1 MKKPRSNYYYENEN
15 FEKALYIMKLQLAI
29 YITASIEEK
38 IPIKRFGYFS
48 PLDQAIDE
56 VLVERLFP
64 RFVGMMRMQ
73 LDKYPDSGSMEL
85 GKINGVPALRINDLV
100 FMGYKSAMHKE
111 WAKNQQYLLDNMK
124 RGDNV
129 RRHTREDA
137 GRKLIDM
144 IDFLYTHPSKE
155 FVDKYYNLETRLVY
169 FYDKPLRKIEDF
181 FEPFSRHNPSNVIS
195 KWSVPEKDKMTIK
208 IDLINNYKD
217 IKESFLRFYKQN
229 YPEGN
234 DLREAELSLVL
245 NNKDCRV
252 EKIEINLT
260 DEHFQ
265 TYKLEDIEEHLEV
278 SKSLLPIENMTI
290 YNQMRG
296 YVNVVNDWIEDKKY
310 KNIVGEHDL
319 EMFNVDNRT
328 LDQFVTR
335 YWELRSK
342 VPEISREMPFTK
354 EENKMIFEHLENEK
368 LIEAVLNAL
377 IFIKNTTFDYNNGIH
392 SFLTKE
398 ELVDNMVM
406 LTGGFNERFAHIITN
421 SKYDFLNY
429 GEIDKAIKEK
439 LSSFN
444 NPREDIRVRDV
455 VEAVRNVE
463 KIEMRRGFKPREVF
477 DIRTQEII
485 SFDSDRPKEKRKYEF
500 NFFAKEEP
508 IEQPKS
514 YENITI
520 EKSQSG
526 KGYVMSKTF
535 NSVKKDKTK
544 KVQKTTIER
553 EG

>member
-181 FEPFSRHNPSNVIS
+181 FESFSRHNPSNVIS

-252 EKIEINLT
+252 EKIIINLT

-310 KNIVGEHDL
+310 KDIVGKRDL

-335 YWELRSK
+335 YWELQSK

-368 LIEAVLNAL
+368 LIEAVSNA
-377 IFIKNTTFDYNNGIH
+377 IDFMGSVTRNSFNGKNADVD
-392 SFLTKE
+392 SLLTKE
-398 ELVDNMVM
+398 ELVDNIVM
-406 LTGGFNERFAHIITN
+406 LTGGFNGRFAHIIK
-421 SKYDFLNY
+421 SDSDYDFLNY
-429 GEIDKAIKEK
+429 GEIHKAVKEK

-444 NPREDIRVRDV
+444 NPKEDIRVRDV

-463 KIEMRRGFKPREVF
+463 KIEMRQGFKPRKVSNLWYEIGKKNHNNELKYNEVYKGF
-477 DIRTQEII
+477 V
-485 SFDSDRPKEKRKYEF
+485 K
-500 NFFAKEEP
+500 AK
-508 IEQPKS
+508 QPRS

-520 EKSQSG
+520 EKNQSG
-526 KGYVMSKTF
+526 KGYVMNKTF
-535 NSVKKDKTK
+535 NSVKDKTK

>member
-124 RGDNV
+124 MGYHVHRCQ
-129 RRHTREDA
+129 REDA

-155 FVDKYYNLETRLVY
+155 FVDKYYDLETRLVY
-169 FYDKPLRKIEDF
+169 FYDKPLKNIEKI
-181 FEPFSRHNPSNVIS
+181 FEPFSRHNPKHMVFEWENLEENGIRL
-195 KWSVPEKDKMTIK
+195 K
-208 IDLINNYKD
+208 INLLNNFRD

-234 DLREAELSLVL
+234 DLREAELNIVL
-245 NNKDCRV
+245 TKDYRV
-252 EKIEINLT
+252 GKIEINLR
-260 DEHFQ
+260 DEDYL
-265 TYKLEDIEEHLEV
+265 TYKIDNIEEHLEV

-290 YNQMRG
+290 YNQMRE
-296 YVNVVNDWIEDKKY
+296 YVNEVNSLIEDEKY
-310 KNIVGEHDL
+310 KDIVGKRDL

-463 KIEMRRGFKPREVF
+463 KIEMRRGFKPREVL

-526 KGYVMSKTF
+526 KGYVMNKTF

-544 KVQKTTIER
+544 KVQKTTVER

>member
-29 YITASIEEK
+29 YITASVEEET
-38 IPIKRFGYFS
+38 PIKRFGYFS

-111 WAKNQQYLLDNMK
+111 WAKNQQYLLKNID
-124 RGDNV
+124 RGHNV
-129 RRHTREDA
+129 RHHTKEDA

-144 IDFLYTHPSKE
+144 ISFLYSHPSKE
-155 FVDKYYNLETRLVY
+155 FVDKYYDLETRLVY
-169 FYDKPLRKIEDF
+169 FYDKPLKNIEKI
-181 FEPFSRHNPSNVIS
+181 FEPFSRHNPKNMVFEWENLEENGIRL
-195 KWSVPEKDKMTIK
+195 K
-208 IDLINNYKD
+208 INLLNNFRD

-234 DLREAELSLVL
+234 DLREAELNIVL
-245 NNKDCRV
+245 TKDCRV
-252 EKIEINLT
+252 GKIEIDLT
-260 DEHFQ
+260 DEDFQ
-265 TYKLEDIEEHLEV
+265 TYKLENIEEHLEV

-335 YWELRSK
+335 YWELQSK
-342 VPEISREMPFTK
+342 VPEISRERQFTK
-354 EENKMIFEHLENEK
+354 EENKMILEHLENEK
-368 LIEAVLNAL
+368 LIRAVLRAL
-377 IFIKNTTFDYNNGIH
+377 AFIRNTTFDCNNEIQ

-406 LTGGFNERFAHIITN
+406 LTGGFNERFAHIIKST

-429 GEIDKAIKEK
+429 REIDKAIKEK

-444 NPREDIRVRDV
+444 NPKEDIRVRDV
-455 VEAVRNVE
+455 VEAVRNIE
-463 KIEMRRGFKPREVF
+463 KIEMRQGFKPREVL
-477 DIRTQEII
+477 DSRTQDII
-485 SFDSDRPKEKRKYEF
+485 AFDSDRPKEKRKYEY

-508 IEQPKS
+508 IEQPKI

-526 KGYVMSKTF
+526 KGCVMNKTF

>member
-124 RGDNV
+124 MGYHVHRCQ
-129 RRHTREDA
+129 REDA

-155 FVDKYYNLETRLVY
+155 FVDKYYDLETRLVY
-169 FYDKPLRKIEDF
+169 FYDKPLKNIEKI
-181 FEPFSRHNPSNVIS
+181 FEPFSRHNPKHMVFEWENLEENGIRL
-195 KWSVPEKDKMTIK
+195 K
-208 IDLINNYKD
+208 INLLNNFRD

-234 DLREAELSLVL
+234 DLREAELNIVL
-245 NNKDCRV
+245 TKDYRV
-252 EKIEINLT
+252 GKIEINLR
-260 DEHFQ
+260 DEDYL
-265 TYKLEDIEEHLEV
+265 TYKIDNIEEHLEV

-290 YNQMRG
+290 YNQMRE
-296 YVNVVNDWIEDKKY
+296 YVNEVNSLIEDEKY
-310 KNIVGEHDL
+310 KDIVGKRDL

-335 YWELRSK
+335 YWELQSK

-368 LIEAVLNAL
+368 LIRAVLRAL
-377 IFIKNTTFDYNNGIH
+377 AFIRNTTFDYNNGIH

-463 KIEMRRGFKPREVF
+463 KIEMRRGFKPREVL

-526 KGYVMSKTF
+526 KGYVMNKTF

-544 KVQKTTIER
+544 KVQKTTVER

>member
-29 YITASIEEK
+29 YITASVEEGT
-38 IPIKRFGYFS
+38 PIKRFGYFS

-73 LDKYPDSGSMEL
+73 LDKYSDSGSMEL

-124 RGDNV
+124 MGYHVHRCNK
-129 RRHTREDA
+129 EDA

-155 FVDKYYNLETRLVY
+155 FVDKYYDLETRLVY
-169 FYDKPLRKIEDF
+169 FYDKPLKNIEKI
-181 FEPFSRHNPSNVIS
+181 FEPFSRHNPKNMVFEWENLEENGIRL
-195 KWSVPEKDKMTIK
+195 K
-208 IDLINNYKD
+208 INLLNNFRD

-234 DLREAELSLVL
+234 DLREAELNIVL
-245 NNKDCRV
+245 TKDYRV
-252 EKIEINLT
+252 GKIEINLR
-260 DEHFQ
+260 DEDYL
-265 TYKLEDIEEHLEV
+265 TYKIDNIEEHLEV

-335 YWELRSK
+335 YWELQSK

-368 LIEAVLNAL
+368 LIRAVLRAL
-377 IFIKNTTFDYNNGIH
+377 AFIRNTTFDYNNGIH

-463 KIEMRRGFKPREVF
+463 KIEMRRGFKPREVL

-526 KGYVMSKTF
+526 KGYVMNKTF
-535 NSVKKDKTK
+535 NSVKDKKIK
-544 KVQKTTIER
+544 KIQKTTVER

>member
-485 SFDSDRPKEKRKYEF
+485 SFDSDRPKEKRKYEY

>member
-1 MKKPRSNYYYENEN
+1 MKRPRSNYYYENEN

-124 RGDNV
+124 MGYHVHRCQ
-129 RRHTREDA
+129 REDA

-155 FVDKYYNLETRLVY
+155 FVDKYYDIETRLVY
-169 FYDKPLRKIEDF
+169 FYDKPLKNIEKI
-181 FEPFSRHNPSNVIS
+181 FEPFSRHNPKHMVFEWENLEENGIRL
-195 KWSVPEKDKMTIK
+195 K
-208 IDLINNYKD
+208 INLLNNFRD

-234 DLREAELSLVL
+234 DLREAELNIVL
-245 NNKDCRV
+245 TKDYRV
-252 EKIEINLT
+252 GKIEINLR
-260 DEHFQ
+260 DEDYL
-265 TYKLEDIEEHLEV
+265 TYKIDNIEEHLEV

-296 YVNVVNDWIEDKKY
+296 YVNEVNSLIEDEKY
-310 KNIVGEHDL
+310 KDIVGKHDL

-335 YWELRSK
+335 YWELQRE
-342 VPEISREMPFTK
+342 VPKISRERQFTK
-354 EENKMIFEHLENEK
+354 EENKMILEHLENEK
-368 LIEAVLNAL
+368 LVKAVSNAIYFIESATRSS
-377 IFIKNTTFDYNNGIH
+377 IDGKNGDVD
-392 SFLTKE
+392 SLLTKK
-398 ELVDNMVM
+398 ELIDNMVM
-406 LTGGFNERFAHIITN
+406 LTGGFNGRF
-421 SKYDFLNY
+421 SKLVASGSECVFLYY
-429 GEIDKAIKEK
+429 GEMHKMFKEK

-444 NPREDIRVRDV
+444 NPKEDIRVRDV
-455 VEAVRNVE
+455 VEAVRNIE
-463 KIEMRRGFKPREVF
+463 KIEMRLGFKPREIYNLTY
-477 DIRTQEII
+477 DINKKNYNNEI
-485 SFDSDRPKEKRKYEF
+485 KYNYIYKGF
-500 NFFAKEEP
+500 IKTK
-508 IEQPKS
+508 QPKS

>member
-1 MKKPRSNYYYENEN
+1 MKRPRSNYYYENEN

-124 RGDNV
+124 MGYHVHRCQ
-129 RRHTREDA
+129 REDA

-155 FVDKYYNLETRLVY
+155 FVDKYYDLETRLVY
-169 FYDKPLRKIEDF
+169 FYDKPLKNIEKI
-181 FEPFSRHNPSNVIS
+181 FEPFSRHNPKNMVFEWENLEENGIRL
-195 KWSVPEKDKMTIK
+195 K
-208 IDLINNYKD
+208 INLLNNYKD

-234 DLREAELSLVL
+234 DLREAELNIVL
-245 NNKDCRV
+245 TKDYRV
-252 EKIEINLT
+252 GKIEINLR
-260 DEHFQ
+260 DEDYL
-265 TYKLEDIEEHLEV
+265 TYKIDNIEEHLEV

-296 YVNVVNDWIEDKKY
+296 YVNEVNSLIEDEKY
-310 KNIVGEHDL
+310 RDIVGKRDL

-335 YWELRSK
+335 YWELQSK
-342 VPEISREMPFTK
+342 VPEISRERQFTK
-354 EENKMIFEHLENEK
+354 EENKMILEHLENEK
-368 LIEAVLNAL
+368 LIEAVSNA
-377 IFIKNTTFDYNNGIH
+377 IDFMGSVTRNSFNGKNADVD
-392 SFLTKE
+392 SLLTKE
-398 ELVDNMVM
+398 ELVDNIVM
-406 LTGGFNERFAHIITN
+406 LTGGFNGRFAHIIK
-421 SKYDFLNY
+421 SDSDYDFLNY
-429 GEIDKAIKEK
+429 GEIHKAVKEK

-444 NPREDIRVRDV
+444 NPKEDIRVRDV

-463 KIEMRRGFKPREVF
+463 KIEMRQGFKPRKVSNLWYEIGKKNHNNELKYNEVYKGF
-477 DIRTQEII
+477 V
-485 SFDSDRPKEKRKYEF
+485 K
-500 NFFAKEEP
+500 AK
-508 IEQPKS
+508 QPRS

-520 EKSQSG
+520 KKNQSG
-526 KGYVMSKTF
+526 KGYVMNKTF
-535 NSVKKDKTK
+535 NSVKDKTK

>member
-124 RGDNV
+124 MGYHVHRCQ
-129 RRHTREDA
+129 REDA

-155 FVDKYYNLETRLVY
+155 FVDKYYDLETRLVY
-169 FYDKPLRKIEDF
+169 FYDKPLKNIEKI
-181 FEPFSRHNPSNVIS
+181 FEPFSRHNPKNMVFEWENLEENGIRL
-195 KWSVPEKDKMTIK
+195 K
-208 IDLINNYKD
+208 INLLNNFRD

-234 DLREAELSLVL
+234 DLREAELNIVL
-245 NNKDCRV
+245 TKDYRV
-252 EKIEINLT
+252 GKIEINLR
-260 DEHFQ
+260 DEDYL
-265 TYKLEDIEEHLEV
+265 TYKIDNIEEHLEV

-319 EMFNVDNRT
+319 GMFNVDNRT

-342 VPEISREMPFTK
+342 VPEISRERQFTK

-377 IFIKNTTFDYNNGIH
+377 IFIRNTTFDYNNGIH

-463 KIEMRRGFKPREVF
+463 KIEMRRGFKPREVL

-526 KGYVMSKTF
+526 KGYVMNKTF

>member
-124 RGDNV
+124 MGYHVHRCQ
-129 RRHTREDA
+129 REDA

-155 FVDKYYNLETRLVY
+155 FVDKYYDIETRLVY
-169 FYDKPLRKIEDF
+169 FYDKPLKNIEKI
-181 FEPFSRHNPSNVIS
+181 FEPFSRHNPKNMVFEWENLEENGIRL
-195 KWSVPEKDKMTIK
+195 K
-208 IDLINNYKD
+208 INLLNNFRD

-234 DLREAELSLVL
+234 DLREAELNIVL
-245 NNKDCRV
+245 TKDYRV
-252 EKIEINLT
+252 GKIEINLR
-260 DEHFQ
+260 DEDYL
-265 TYKLEDIEEHLEV
+265 TYKIDNIEEHLEV

-296 YVNVVNDWIEDKKY
+296 YVNEVNSLIEDEKY
-310 KNIVGEHDL
+310 RNIVGKHDL

-368 LIEAVLNAL
+368 LIEAVINAL

-463 KIEMRRGFKPREVF
+463 KIEMRRGFKPREVL

-526 KGYVMSKTF
+526 KGYVMNKTF

-544 KVQKTTIER
+544 KVQKTTVER

>member
-124 RGDNV
+124 MGYHVHRCQ
-129 RRHTREDA
+129 REDA

-169 FYDKPLRKIEDF
+169 FYDKPLKNIEKI
-181 FEPFSRHNPSNVIS
+181 FEPFSRHNPKNMVFEWENLEENGIRL
-195 KWSVPEKDKMTIK
+195 K
-208 IDLINNYKD
+208 INLLNNFRD

-234 DLREAELSLVL
+234 DLREAELNIVL
-245 NNKDCRV
+245 TKDYRV
-252 EKIEINLT
+252 GKIEINLR
-260 DEHFQ
+260 DEDYL
-265 TYKLEDIEEHLEV
+265 TYKIDNIEEHLEV

-290 YNQMRG
+290 YNQMRE
-296 YVNVVNDWIEDKKY
+296 YVNEVNSLIEDEKY
-310 KNIVGEHDL
+310 KDIVGKRDL

-463 KIEMRRGFKPREVF
+463 KIEMRRGFKPREVL

-526 KGYVMSKTF
+526 KGYVMNKTF

-544 KVQKTTIER
+544 KVQKTTVER

>member
-1 MKKPRSNYYYENEN
+1 MKRPRSNYYYENEN
-15 FEKALYIMKLQLAI
+15 FEKALYIIKLQLAI
-29 YITASIEEK
+29 YITASVEERT
-38 IPIKRFGYFS
+38 PIKRFGYFS

-111 WAKNQQYLLDNMK
+111 WAKNQQYLLDDMN
-124 RGDNV
+124 RGYHVHHGNK
-129 RRHTREDA
+129 EDA

-144 IDFLYTHPSKE
+144 ISFLYSHPSKE
-155 FVDKYYNLETRLVY
+155 FVDKYYDIETRLVY
-169 FYDKPLRKIEDF
+169 FYDKPLKNIEKF
-181 FEPFSRHNPSNVIS
+181 FEPFSRHNPKHMVFEWEELDEDRV
-195 KWSVPEKDKMTIK
+195 KLK
-208 IDLINNYKD
+208 INLLNNFKD

-229 YPEGN
+229 YPEGK
-234 DLREAELSLVL
+234 DLKEAELDIVL
-245 NNKDCRV
+245 IRGRYA
-252 EKIEINLT
+252 EKLEINLR
-260 DEHFQ
+260 DEDYLIH
-265 TYKLEDIEEHLEV
+265 KIDNIEEHLEICDKV
-278 SKSLLPIENMTI
+278 YI
-290 YNQMRG
+290 YNQMEE
-296 YVNVVNDWIEDKKY
+296 YVNEVNSLVEDEKY
-310 KNIVGEHDL
+310 RDIVGEQDL
-319 EMFNVDNRT
+319 RMFNVDNRT
-328 LDQFVTR
+328 IDQFVTR
-335 YWELRSK
+335 YWELQRE
-342 VPEISREMPFTK
+342 VPKISRERQFTK
-354 EENKMIFEHLENEK
+354 EENKMILEHLENEK
-368 LIEAVLNAL
+368 LVKAVTSAL
-377 IFIKNTTFDYNNGIH
+377 WFIRNTTFDYNNVIQ

-406 LTGGFNERFAHIITN
+406 LTGGFNERFTHIIKMT

-455 VEAVRNVE
+455 VEAVRNIE
-463 KIEMRRGFKPREVF
+463 KIEMRRGFKPREF
-477 DIRTQEII
+477 LDIRTQEII
-485 SFDSDRPKEKRKYEF
+485 SFDSDRPKEKRKYEY

>member
-1 MKKPRSNYYYENEN
+1 MKRPRSNYYYENEN

-29 YITASIEEK
+29 YITASVEEGT
-38 IPIKRFGYFS
+38 PIKRFGYFS

-111 WAKNQQYLLDNMK
+111 WAKNQQYLLKNID
-124 RGDNV
+124 RGHNV
-129 RRHTREDA
+129 HHHTKEDA

-144 IDFLYTHPSKE
+144 ISFLYSHPSKE

-169 FYDKPLRKIEDF
+169 FYDKPLKNIEKI
-181 FEPFSRHNPSNVIS
+181 FEPFSRHNPKHMVFEWENLEENGIRL
-195 KWSVPEKDKMTIK
+195 K
-208 IDLINNYKD
+208 INLLNNFKD

-234 DLREAELSLVL
+234 NLREAELNIVL
-245 NNKDCRV
+245 TKNCRV
-252 EKIEINLT
+252 GKIEIDLT

-265 TYKLEDIEEHLEV
+265 TYKLENIEEHLEICDKV
-278 SKSLLPIENMTI
+278 YI
-290 YNQMRG
+290 YNQMEE
-296 YVNVVNDWIEDKKY
+296 YVNEVNSLVEDEKY
-310 KNIVGEHDL
+310 RDIVGKQDL
-319 EMFNVDNRT
+319 RMFNVDNRT
-328 LDQFVTR
+328 IDQFLTR
-335 YWELRSK
+335 YWELKSK
-342 VPEISREMPFTK
+342 VSEISREMPFTK
-354 EENKMIFEHLENEK
+354 EENKMIFEHIENEK
-368 LIEAVLNAL
+368 LLEAVSYAIYFIDKATRDCFNFYGGNANVKTL
-377 IFIKNTTFDYNNGIH
+377 
-392 SFLTKE
+392 LTKE
-398 ELVDNMVM
+398 ELVDNIVM
-406 LTGGFNERFAHIITN
+406 LTGGFNSEFARLVRMN
-421 SKYDFLNY
+421 SDYDFLMCK
-429 GEIDKAIKEK
+429 EIDKAIKEK

-444 NPREDIRVRDV
+444 KPIRVRDV

-463 KIEMRRGFKPREVF
+463 KIEMRLGFKPRDVLNL
-477 DIRTQEII
+477 INEINK
-485 SFDSDRPKEKRKYEF
+485 KEYNHKLEYNVLYDGFIKAR
-500 NFFAKEEP
+500 
-508 IEQPKS
+508 QPRS

>member
-181 FEPFSRHNPSNVIS
+181 FESFSRHNPSNVIS

-252 EKIEINLT
+252 EKIIINLT

-335 YWELRSK
+335 YWELQRE
-342 VPEISREMPFTK
+342 VPKISRERQFTK
-354 EENKMIFEHLENEK
+354 EENKMILEHLENEK
-368 LIEAVLNAL
+368 LVKAVSNAIYFIESATRSS
-377 IFIKNTTFDYNNGIH
+377 IDGKNGDVD
-392 SFLTKE
+392 SLLTKK
-398 ELVDNMVM
+398 ELIDNMVM
-406 LTGGFNERFAHIITN
+406 LTGGFNGRF
-421 SKYDFLNY
+421 SKLVASGSECVFLYY
-429 GEIDKAIKEK
+429 GEMHKMFKEK

-444 NPREDIRVRDV
+444 NPKEDIRVRDV
-455 VEAVRNVE
+455 VEAVRNIE
-463 KIEMRRGFKPREVF
+463 KIEMRLGFKPREIYNLTY
-477 DIRTQEII
+477 DINKKNYNNEI
-485 SFDSDRPKEKRKYEF
+485 KYNYIYKGF
-500 NFFAKEEP
+500 IKTK
-508 IEQPKS
+508 QPRS

-526 KGYVMSKTF
+526 KGYVMNKTF
-535 NSVKKDKTK
+535 NSVKDKKIK
-544 KVQKTTIER
+544 KIQKTTVER

>member
-1 MKKPRSNYYYENEN
+1 MKRPRSNYYYENEN

-169 FYDKPLRKIEDF
+169 FYDKPLKNIEKI
-181 FEPFSRHNPSNVIS
+181 FEPFSRHNPKNMVFEWENLEENGIRL
-195 KWSVPEKDKMTIK
+195 K
-208 IDLINNYKD
+208 INLLNNFRD

-234 DLREAELSLVL
+234 DLREAELNIVL
-245 NNKDCRV
+245 TKDYRV
-252 EKIEINLT
+252 GKIEINLR
-260 DEHFQ
+260 DEDYL
-265 TYKLEDIEEHLEV
+265 TYKIDNIEEHLEV

-335 YWELRSK
+335 YWELQSK

-368 LIEAVLNAL
+368 LVKAVSNAIYFIESATRSS
-377 IFIKNTTFDYNNGIH
+377 IDGKNGDVD
-392 SFLTKE
+392 SLLTKK
-398 ELVDNMVM
+398 ELIDNMVM
-406 LTGGFNERFAHIITN
+406 LTGGFNGRF
-421 SKYDFLNY
+421 SKLVASGSECVFLYY
-429 GEIDKAIKEK
+429 GEMHKMFKEK

-444 NPREDIRVRDV
+444 NPKEDIRVRDV
-455 VEAVRNVE
+455 VEAVRNIE
-463 KIEMRRGFKPREVF
+463 KIEMRLGFKPREIYNLTY
-477 DIRTQEII
+477 DIDKKNYNNEI
-485 SFDSDRPKEKRKYEF
+485 KYNYIYKGF
-500 NFFAKEEP
+500 IKTK
-508 IEQPKS
+508 QPRS

-526 KGYVMSKTF
+526 KGYVMNKTF
-535 NSVKKDKTK
+535 NSVKDKKIK
-544 KVQKTTIER
+544 KIQKTTVER